1 MKSYIHGTLTQ
12 RIRGIS
18 DRIGLKQILLSHTS
32 IWPGNTYRPIRDEQG
47 GASALLE
54 IKSGLL
60 ATWHGRFK
68 K

>member
-1 MKSYIHGTLTQ
+1 MKPYIHGTLTQ

-32 IWPGNTYRPIRDEQG
+32 TWLGNTYGQIRDEEG
-47 GASALLE
+47 GANALLE

-60 ATWHGRFK
+60 AP
-68 K
+68 